1 MKKQK
6 VVVIGASNV
15 DIKGRSASAV
25 YSRMK
30 NPGRIEITAGGVG
43 RNIAENLSRIGIST
57 VLLSA
62 VGELDFISVII
73 DETSKA
79 GVDISRIRV
88 TENEHS
94 GTFMAIINQRGE
106 LEASISDMSL
116 LSSITPDYV
125 LSQKDVFED
134 ADYLVL
140 DADIPED
147 TLELSLGIA
156 KEKGLPVCVEPV
168 SPAKAKAMRKYLKD
182 ITLTSPNKEEVEV
195 LVERPII
202 TSDDIK
208 EAGAEL
214 LHRGVKYV
222 IITLGPEGVYCSSEE
237 YSGFIPSISTLVV
250 DSVGAGDALVAGV
263 VAGFLWGVNFF
274 EAIKYGISAATLT
287 LMTSHA
293 VNPDITRESLKEMF
307 DKVRI

>member
-1 MKKQK
+1 MEKNR

-15 DIKGRSASAV
+15 DIKGRSVSAV

-43 RNIAENLSRIGIST
+43 RNIAENLSRIGIPT
-57 VLLSA
+57 VLLSS
-62 VGELDFISVII
+62 VGERDFVSVIK
-73 DETSKA
+73 DETGRA

-88 TENEHS
+88 LENVHS
-94 GTFMAIINQRGE
+94 GIFMAVINPRGE
-106 LEASISDMSL
+106 LEASISDMTA
-116 LSSITPDYV
+116 LSYITPDYV
-125 LSQKDVFED
+125 VSQKEVFDD

-140 DADIPED
+140 DADIPEE
-147 TLELSLGIA
+147 TLELALSVA
-156 KEKGLPVCVEPV
+156 REKGLPVCVEPV
-168 SPAKAKAMRKYLKD
+168 SPAKAKVMRHYLRN
-182 ITLTSPNKEEVEV
+182 ITLTTPNREEVEV

-208 EAGAEL
+208 QAGMEL
-214 LHRGVKYV
+214 LRRGVRYV
-222 IITLGPEGVYCSSEE
+222 IITLGPEGVYCASEE
-237 YSGFIPSISTLVV
+237 FSGFIPSISTLVV

-274 EAIKYGISAATLT
+274 EAVKYGISAATLT

-293 VNPDITRESLKEMF
+293 VNPSISRESLMEMF